1 MLQQS
6 FRLRSSVDF
15 SKTYKYGRSINSANF
30 YIKYLATKQ
39 PVSKLAVV
47 ISKKVA
53 KKAVVRNKIRRR
65 FIEAIRQKWQII
77 TPGYNIIITI
87 KSDVS
92 SKNQAEIQAEIL
104 NSLKRAHLINET
116 KSNNPN

>member
-1 MLQQS
+1 MFQRS

-15 SKTYKYGRSINSANF
+15 SKTYKYGRSTNSTNF
-30 YIKYLATKQ
+30 YIKALATKQ

-65 FIEAIRQKWQII
+65 FTETIREQWQTIQ
-77 TPGYNIIITI
+77 PGYNIIITI
-87 KSDVS
+87 KSDIS
-92 SKNQAEIQAEIL
+92 SQNQADLQTEITTC
-104 NSLKRAHLINET
+104 LKRAHLINE
-116 KSNNPN
+116 KKPNHPN